1 MFGEGNVI
9 SNMKSVVDGMR
20 APAHDGNGRHSPGVH
35 ATLSVLEALVAQPA
49 LTLSDLA
56 GQLQLPKSSVH
67 RVCSVLLD
75 RGWLA
80 RNHDGR
86 FDLGIKAFGLSPRS
100 AEYPLVRAFRGIAAD
115 LLTRHNETVCLA
127 VLEADESVYIALEET
142 SQPVR
147 LVTQVG
153 SRTPAF
159 ASASGRVILAD
170 RAPQVVAA
178 EYAGRALVTPTG
190 RRLKGVEELLS
201 ILKKVRRDGYA
212 ENVEETAEGLYVASV
227 PVRNAANAVLAA
239 LTICVPTS
247 RVTQARR
254 ERLLTD
260 LMEAGRNLSMAV
272 AFLAAWNALRADAAG
287 LTEIGG

>member
-1 MFGEGNVI
+1 M
-9 SNMKSVVDGMR
+9 SL
-20 APAHDGNGRHSPGVH
+20 DGNSRRSPGVH
-35 ATLSVLEALVAQPA
+35 ATLSVLEALVAQPS

-56 GQLQLPKSSVH
+56 GQLKLPKSSVH
-67 RVCSVLLD
+67 RVCSVLVD

-80 RNHDGR
+80 RNLDGR

-127 VLEADESVYIALEET
+127 VLEGDESAYIALEET

-159 ASASGRVILAD
+159 ASASGRVILSD
-170 RAPQVVAA
+170 RAPQVLAA

-190 RRLKGVEELLS
+190 RRLKGVEELLA
-201 ILKKVRRDGYA
+201 ILKKVRHDGYA
-212 ENVEETAEGLYVASV
+212 ENDEETAEGLYVAAV
-227 PVRNAANAVLAA
+227 AIRNAANAVLAA
-239 LTICVPTS
+239 LTICIPTS
-247 RVTQARR
+247 RVTPARR
-254 ERLLTD
+254 ERVLADLL
-260 LMEAGRNLSMAV
+260 EAGRQLSTAV
-272 AFLAAWNALRADAAG
+272 AYLPAWNALRADAPG
-287 LTEIGG
+287 LLEIGA